1 MPTAATKKYKR
12 ASQACEIQPV
22 EACNQYATVFSDMEV
37 IAFRRLSL
45 KALMEEC
52 PNLGPVDSMG
62 QWGYVNAY
70 IY

>member
-1 MPTAATKKYKR
+1 
-12 ASQACEIQPV
+12 
-22 EACNQYATVFSDMEV
+22 MEV

-70 IY
+70 IYESMNTMLAGKYFSVNRLDVAM